1 MKISKEDLQQI
12 IKEEVEVVT
21 EIFGKGT
28 EAPNYSDTT
37 SKIHTNSKLAG
48 QPESWLRMSDR
59 LKQMSRVW
67 VDPEDGKM
75 LELAGEILRSAVD
88 QHNAESDAAMGIS
101 QE

>member
-1 MKISKEDLQQI
+1 MKITNQQLKQI
-12 IKEEVEVVT
+12 IKEELEVVT
-21 EIFGKGT
+21 EIFGGDI

-48 QPESWLRMSDR
+48 QPESWLKMANR

-75 LELAGEILRSAVD
+75 LELAGQILRSEIGRAHV
-88 QHNAESDAAMGIS
+88 
-101 QE
+101 